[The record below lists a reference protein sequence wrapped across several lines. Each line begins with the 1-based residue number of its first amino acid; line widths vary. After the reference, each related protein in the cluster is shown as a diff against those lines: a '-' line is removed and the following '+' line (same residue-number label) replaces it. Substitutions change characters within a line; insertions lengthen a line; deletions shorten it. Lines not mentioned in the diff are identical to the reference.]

1 MDITLQYIISFIP
14 TIIAILSEIAVIAK
28 FISAIKESK
37 NSNEYQEMVKQ
48 NKLLLEELRETKKL
62 NKEYLTKI
70 DHIYRGNGDES
81 KTN

>member
-37 NSNEYQEMVKQ
+37 NSNEYQEMVK
-48 NKLLLEELRETKKL
+48 
-62 NKEYLTKI
+62 
-70 DHIYRGNGDES
+70 
-81 KTN
+81 